1 MKQSSSIRKQR
12 DLFCDVKISDKYG
25 GWLGEQ
31 VVDDFADYAR
41 VCYKAFGDLVNFWIT
56 INEPHVVAHQGS
68 NRSMTF
74 TIQKFSI

>member
-1 MKQSSSIRKQR
+1 MSWLQATREKSFLPK
-12 DLFCDVKISDKYG
+12 FSDKYG

-31 VVDDFADYAR
+31 VVEDFADYAR

-68 NRSMTF
+68 VSF
-74 TIQKFSI
+74 IKY

>member
-1 MKQSSSIRKQR
+1 MVPNRRYGTMRVNIRAW
-12 DLFCDVKISDKYG
+12 DEKISDKYG

-68 NRSMTF
+68 ISFQSKNF
-74 TIQKFSI
+74 HF